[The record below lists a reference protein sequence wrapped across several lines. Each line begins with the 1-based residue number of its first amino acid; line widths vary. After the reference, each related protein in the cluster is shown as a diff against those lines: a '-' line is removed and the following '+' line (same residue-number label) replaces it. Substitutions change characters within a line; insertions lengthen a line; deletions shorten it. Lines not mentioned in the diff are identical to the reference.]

1 MSHSRSVGQ
10 EARLGLRPASRSEQA
25 GDANATCAWPL
36 ELTVEEVRVL
46 GLNLDQQALLAVM
59 MLLGPQSSG
68 ASRNLEIRL
77 AVPEEALGMPAAT
90 PYPDLCD

>member
-1 MSHSRSVGQ
+1 M
-10 EARLGLRPASRSEQA
+10 
-25 GDANATCAWPL
+25 
-36 ELTVEEVRVL
+36 L